1 MVLRYGSGGRLMGI
15 HPISH
20 DSDKVFELAP
30 ISLWLEDYSGLRK
43 LFEEWRAQ
51 GITDL
56 KAFLREDISRLHLCT
71 QQIQV
76 LQVNQKTLS
85 LYEARDLAHLVE
97 NLGTIFGGDM
107 LEPHIEEMVQL
118 WNGSLIFESNT
129 INHSLSGKQ
138 MHIQLKGR
146 ILPGYE
152 QSWDRVLLS
161 IEDVTAR
168 EEARAGLE
176 RQRSYA
182 EGLFEHSP
190 VSLWV
195 EDFSAIK
202 RLMDEV
208 RERGITDFRV
218 FTDVHPE
225 FVERC
230 MSEIKVLDVNKETL
244 SLFLASDKKTLL
256 QNLQSVLRSEMITQ
270 FREQLI
276 ELWNGSLF
284 QRREVVNYALDGS
297 ERHLLMQLSVLPGYE
312 EDWSLVQIAM
322 TDITAR
328 KKAEAYLEYLGNH
341 DVLTQLYN
349 RAYYVNELKRLERKG
364 ESPVSIIYIDLN
376 NLKLV
381 NDRWGHD
388 TGDGLL
394 RRIGEI
400 LNKAV
405 AYPSHA
411 ARIGGDEF
419 AVVMPF
425 VDEAGAEKMVE
436 DILKLVEL
444 NNQYYSQMELNFSIG
459 CATSQPGERLTAVAR
474 RADLLMYENKRA
486 KDAAA
491 GTA

>member
-1 MVLRYGSGGRLMGI
+1 MGI
-15 HPISH
+15 HPTLN
-20 DSDKVFELAP
+20 DSNNVFDLAP
-30 ISLWLEDYSGLRK
+30 MSLWLEDYSGLRK
-43 LFEEWRAQ
+43 QFDEWRAL
-51 GITDL
+51 GVKDL
-56 KAFLREDISRLHLCT
+56 QAFLLEDVSRLHQCT
-71 QQIQV
+71 RQIRV

-85 LYEARDLAHLVE
+85 LYGARDLEHLVE
-97 NLGTIFGGDM
+97 NLGTIFGDDM

-118 WNGSLIFESNT
+118 WNGSPTFESNT
-129 INHSLSGKQ
+129 INRSLSGRQ

-168 EEARAGLE
+168 EEARASLE

-202 RLMDEV
+202 RLMDDV
-208 RERGITDFRV
+208 RERGISDFRV

-230 MSEIKVLDVNKETL
+230 LSEIRVLDVNKETL
-244 SLFLASDKKTLL
+244 SLFLAPEKKTLL
-256 QNLQSVLRSEMITQ
+256 QNLQSVLRSEMVSQ

-276 ELWNGSLF
+276 DLWNGVLF

-297 ERHLLMQLSVLPGYE
+297 ERHLLMQLSILPGSE
-312 EDWSLVQIAM
+312 DDWSLVQVAM

-349 RAYYVNELKRLERKG
+349 RAYFVNELKRLERRG

-381 NDRWGHD
+381 NDRLGHD

-394 RRIGEI
+394 RRMGEI

-405 AYPSHA
+405 VYPGHA

-425 VDEAGAEKMVE
+425 ADEVMAEKMVG

-459 CATSQPGERLTAVAR
+459 FATSLPGERLAAVAR

-486 KDAAA
+486 KEAAA
-491 GTA
+491 TGQ